1 MEISHEYDDILN
13 LPHHVSADRPHMPMI
28 DRAAQ
33 FSPFAAL
40 TGYDAAIVET
50 ARLTDTKRELS
61 EEQKSIISR
70 QLRELQAR
78 LKTDPSVTVTYYI
91 QDERK
96 AGGAYRAIS
105 GTAKKVDEYLGVL
118 EMSNGITIP
127 FDDILRI
134 SSSDDR
140 RLPDGENP
148 RNLHDGGLPGR

>member
-1 MEISHEYDDILN
+1 MEISHEYDDIIN

-70 QLRELQAR
+70 QLRELQVR

-91 QDERK
+91 PDERK

-105 GTAKKVDEYLGVL
+105 GTVKKVDEYLGVL

-134 SSSDDR
+134 SASDDR
-140 RLPDGENP
+140 RLPCGEN
-148 RNLHDGGLPGR
+148 L

>member
-1 MEISHEYDDILN
+1 MELSHEYDDIIH

-61 EEQKSIISR
+61 EEQKEVISK
-70 QLRELQAR
+70 QLHVLKSG
-78 LKTDPSVTVTYYI
+78 LKTDPTVTITYFVP
-91 QDERK
+91 DSRK
-96 AGGAYRAIS
+96 AGGTYRSVTGA
-105 GTAKKVDEYLGVL
+105 AKKVDEYLGIL

-127 FDDILRI
+127 FDDIL
-134 SSSDDR
+134 S
-140 RLPDGENP
+140 LE
-148 RNLHDGGLPGR
+148 

>member
-1 MEISHEYDDILN
+1 MEISHEYDDIIN

-70 QLRELQAR
+70 QLRELQVR
-78 LKTDPSVTVTYYI
+78 LKTDPSVTVTYFI
-91 QDERK
+91 PDERK
-96 AGGAYRAIS
+96 AGGAYHAIS
-105 GTAKKVDEYLGVL
+105 GTVKKVDEYLGVL

-134 SSSDDR
+134 SASDDR
-140 RLPDGENP
+140 RLPYGEN
-148 RNLHDGGLPGR
+148 L

>member
-1 MEISHEYDDILN
+1 MEISHEYDDIIN

-91 QDERK
+91 PDERK
-96 AGGAYRAIS
+96 TGGAYRAIS
-105 GTAKKVDEYLGVL
+105 GTVKKVDEYLGVL

-134 SSSDDR
+134 SASDDR
-140 RLPDGENP
+140 RLPYGEN
-148 RNLHDGGLPGR
+148 L

>member
-1 MEISHEYDDILN
+1 MEISHEYDDIIN

-61 EEQKSIISR
+61 EEQKEMICK
-70 QLRELQAR
+70 QLLELQSR
-78 LKTDPSVTVTYYI
+78 LKTDPHVTITYFI
-91 QDERK
+91 PDKRK
-96 AGGAYRAIS
+96 AGGTYHTIS

-118 EMSNGITIP
+118 KMSNGITIP
-127 FDDILRI
+127 FNDILRI

-140 RLPDGENP
+140 RLPYGEN
-148 RNLHDGGLPGR
+148 L